1 MASCYVTPSIDRFGQ
16 DFVEA
21 SVSNWNRKYWT
32 WHIMNGAV
40 AGLSLVST
48 DMSKLS
54 LTGTGFPDLLQVYTE
69 DWIIQA

>member
-1 MASCYVTPSIDRFGQ
+1 
-16 DFVEA
+16 
-21 SVSNWNRKYWT
+21 
-32 WHIMNGAV
+32 MNGAV